1 MFRNAAIVILN
12 KVDLLPHLEFSLA
25 QAIANV
31 RQVNPEAIILQMS
44 SRSGA
49 GSAHWYDWLRRQLA
63 AARQSAFA

>member
-1 MFRNAAIVILN
+1 VIFSVTDGEDKPLKYPHMFRAAAIVILN
-12 KVDLLPHLEFSLA
+12 KIDLLPHLEFSLA

-49 GSAHWYDWLRRQLA
+49 GSAHW
-63 AARQSAFA
+63 